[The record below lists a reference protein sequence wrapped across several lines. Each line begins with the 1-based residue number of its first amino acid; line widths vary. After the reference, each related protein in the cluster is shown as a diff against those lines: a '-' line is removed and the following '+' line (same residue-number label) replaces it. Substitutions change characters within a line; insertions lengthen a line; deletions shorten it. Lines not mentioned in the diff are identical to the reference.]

1 MSENDMLLLGCLLFV
16 GILALAKICHDVLYK
31 DGCGGESKPKR

>member
-16 GILALAKICHDVLYK
+16 GILALAKICYDVLYEG
-31 DGCGGESKPKR
+31 DSRGSET